1 MKIVSFNT
9 ITKSL
14 REMTSLSM
22 VDYNNLYGRGS
33 SGSLVI
39 DKESYGTN
47 QVVLTD
53 ISRKIVG
60 VDSTPNLEFENL
72 TIGEDTDV
80 LGNNLSTPL
89 YLKVN
94 GTLTVNGHLHM
105 DRQGGKVSQSGTI
118 LSKNGVR
125 YIQSNTSLNYALVD
139 TLNLSDS
146 ESCPDSLYNYLN
158 LYGNSNTFFDGN
170 IALTGAGGVGYVW
183 EERVETHTELV
194 LVGYTQNLFDYNR
207 KPIYNEVVVN
217 TPIAEPVGYE
227 SVSSLDGG
235 GNFLLLPRPEK
246 QGDKTFG
253 GSGGGFLSIYYEN
266 YLNNAENWFID
277 TVGTYPLN
285 IHANG
290 GSSISTAKD
299 YFRGGGC
306 MIIAARSIVI
316 GPKGSITCDG
326 GDGNGMMALLSRAP
340 YQEQFLF
347 NNGNPIKF
355 ENQFTGGAGFALG
368 YLK

>member
-39 DKESYGTN
+39 DKESYGTD

-72 TIGEDTDV
+72 TIGEDTNV
-80 LGNNLSTPL
+80 LGNTLSTPF

-118 LSKNGVR
+118 LSKNGIR

-146 ESCPDSLYNYLN
+146 SSCPDSLYNYLN
-158 LYGNSNTFFDGN
+158 LYGNSHTFFDGN

-183 EERVETHTELV
+183 EERVEQHTERV
-194 LVGYTQNLFDYNR
+194 LVGYEQHGFR
-207 KPIYNEVVVN
+207 KVPIYKEVVVS

-235 GNFLLLPRPEK
+235 GDFTLLPRPEK

-266 YLNNAENWFID
+266 YQNNTENWFID
-277 TVGTYPLN
+277 NVGAYPLN
-285 IHANG
+285 IHTNG
-290 GSSISTAKD
+290 GSSMGTIQD

-306 MIIAARSIVI
+306 MIIAARNIVI
-316 GPKGSITCDG
+316 GENGRITCDG
-326 GDGNGMMALLSRAP
+326 GDGNGLMSLLSRAP
-340 YQEQFLF
+340 YQGQFLF

-355 ENQFTGGAGFALG
+355 VNQFTGGAGFALG

>member
-14 REMTSLSM
+14 REMTSLSTI
-22 VDYNNLYGRGS
+22 DYDNLYGRGS

-72 TIGEDTDV
+72 TIGEDTNV
-80 LGNNLSTPL
+80 LGNNLSTPS

-118 LSKNGVR
+118 LSKNGIR

-139 TLNLSDS
+139 TVNLSDS
-146 ESCPDSLYNYLN
+146 ASCPDSLYNYLN
-158 LYGNSNTFFDGN
+158 LYGNSHTFFDGN

-183 EERVETHTELV
+183 EERVEQHTERV
-194 LVGYTQNLFDYNR
+194 LVGYEQHGFR
-207 KPIYNEVVVN
+207 KVPIYKEVVVS

-235 GNFLLLPRPEK
+235 GDFTLLPRPEK

-266 YLNNAENWFID
+266 YQNNTENWFID
-277 TVGTYPLN
+277 NVGAYPLN
-285 IHANG
+285 IHTNG
-290 GSSISTAKD
+290 GSSMGTIQD

-306 MIIAARSIVI
+306 MIIAARNIVI
-316 GPKGSITCDG
+316 GENGSITCDG
-326 GDGNGMMALLSRAP
+326 GDGNGIMSLLSRAP

-355 ENQFTGGAGFALG
+355 VNQFTGGAGFALG